1 MLRGGRSSSA
11 VSLRGESTL
20 ASMLATEMALTD
32 VMELVLD
39 VGWTRSEVKPG
50 RRKGIEGWSST
61 RMGSA
66 EY

>member
-1 MLRGGRSSSA
+1 
-11 VSLRGESTL
+11 
-20 ASMLATEMALTD
+20 MLATEMALTD

-39 VGWTRSEVKPG
+39 VGWTRSEVNKPG